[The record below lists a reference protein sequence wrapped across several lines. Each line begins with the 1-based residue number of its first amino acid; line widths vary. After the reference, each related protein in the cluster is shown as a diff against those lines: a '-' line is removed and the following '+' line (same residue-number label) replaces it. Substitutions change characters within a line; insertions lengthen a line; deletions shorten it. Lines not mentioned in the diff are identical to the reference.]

1 MGTYKDIRTKFEV
14 ALNEA
19 AAPKQIGGITNPN
32 ITSIVDKKQISAI
45 ESFLNGVPAGDPMTK
60 TLELLNGFDKSQ
72 AKVFVDKCGS
82 YSSVEDVSSS
92 YSSEITDPVGFK
104 IYLLKPDGAGR
115 GEIWLAWLIK
125 DAKVSGGSESFD
137 LLVGKNKQYEVKEYN
152 IDSKTKK
159 IKSNKSPFR
168 LGNAGALSNFIF
180 GDRMAHTVD
189 IAVEISKLD
198 LKALPEDLKDL
209 HAASKKLVSIK
220 SNYGVSADFKRG
232 EISQAKF
239 EAACEFISVAHA
251 YVNSGT
257 QTDYTIVTFTSISK
271 GNPNLSYILPAG
283 ITKQDIE
290 TLDFEIGQPI
300 DLNSLNSIES
310 IKRMLIKVSYI
321 RDGLTSLIS
330 DVNVGLD
337 KVANKYKG
345 ITWIVFRKTG
355 MNVSSGIV
363 RVPTASSNEEALTVL
378 KSAYGDIFNVS
389 SASVRVKEA
398 V

>member
-1 MGTYKDIRTKFEV
+1 MSTYNDIRVKFQTV
-14 ALNEA
+14 LNEA
-19 AAPKQIGGITNPN
+19 ATPKQIGGITNPN
-32 ITSIVDKKQISAI
+32 IMSVVDKKQVSAI
-45 ESFLNGVPAGDPMTK
+45 ESFLNGVPAGDPMAK
-60 TLELLNGFDKSQ
+60 TLELINGFDKKQ
-72 AKVFVDKCGS
+72 AEVFVDKCGS
-82 YSSVEDVSSS
+82 YSSVKAVSSS
-92 YSSEITDPVGFK
+92 YSTEINDPVGFK

-125 DAKVSGGSESFD
+125 DAKVSGGGESFD
-137 LLVGKNKQYEVKEYN
+137 LLVGKNKKYEIKEYN
-152 IDSKTKK
+152 IKNGKLA
-159 IKSNKSPFR
+159 SNKSPFR
-168 LGNAGALSNFIF
+168 LGNAGALSNFTF
-180 GDRMAHTVD
+180 GDRMSHTVD

-209 HAASKKLVSIK
+209 HGSAKKLVSIK

-239 EAACEFISVAHA
+239 EAACEFINIAHT

-271 GNPNLSYILPAG
+271 GNPNLSYVLPAG
-283 ITKQDIE
+283 ITKQNIE
-290 TLDFEIGQPI
+290 NLDFEIGQPI

-321 RDGLTSLIS
+321 REGLTALIS
-330 DVNVGLD
+330 DINMGLD
-337 KVANKYKG
+337 KVSNKYKG

-355 MNVSSGIV
+355 MNVSTGIIK
-363 RVPTASSNEEALTVL
+363 VPTASSNEEALTVL

-389 SASVRVKEA
+389 SASVRVKENM
-398 V
+398 